1 MPLSVGSCMRFYVE
15 EGKGNVQVGS
25 FVSRNGPVTVRHPGG
40 SIIKGVLKKL
50 DSHLRGGRKSWRFL
64 GDHFVFRKN

>member
-1 MPLSVGSCMRFYVE
+1 MRFYVE

-40 SIIKGVLKKL
+40 SIIKGVLEKL

>member
-25 FVSRNGPVTVRHPGG
+25 FVSRNGPVTVRQPGG

-50 DSHLRGGRKSWRFL
+50 DLGVGRKSWRFL

>member
-25 FVSRNGPVTVRHPGG
+25 FVSRNGPVTVRQPGG

-50 DSHLRGGRKSWRFL
+50 DSHLGGGRKYWRFL

>member
-25 FVSRNGPVTVRHPGG
+25 FVSRNGPVTVRQPGG
-40 SIIKGVLKKL
+40 SI
-50 DSHLRGGRKSWRFL
+50 DSHLGGGRKYWRFL

>member
-25 FVSRNGPVTVRHPGG
+25 FVSRNGPVTVRQPGG

-50 DSHLRGGRKSWRFL
+50 DSHLGGGRKSWRFL
-64 GDHFVFRKN
+64 GDHFVFRRN

>member
-1 MPLSVGSCMRFYVE
+1 MPLSAGSCMRFYVE

-25 FVSRNGPVTVRHPGG
+25 FVSRNGPVTVRQPGG

-50 DSHLRGGRKSWRFL
+50 DSHLGGGRKSWRFL